1 MSVDILY
8 SFQSSLDSTHVS
20 EVVLTYECQIVS
32 AIQIAWDP
40 SANQTLK
47 RQAFDYVTRLRQEP
61 SAWQPCLSIFTR
73 EPPQP
78 EVVRVFCL
86 DIVNSAVQGGLVDQ
100 QGLKS
105 VKEQMLSYL
114 KRAYGQ
120 SEGAASPDPTSIENK
135 IAQTVTYLF
144 CSFYS
149 SGWETCIEDVL
160 SLTTTQPD
168 DRNNLKGVVFYLRFV
183 NAIHDEIGDVL
194 LSRSRSEQD
203 KANTLKDL
211 IRERDVRKI
220 ATSWQAILTRWRA
233 SSDLVAELCLKA
245 IGKWVSWIDISL
257 IVNQPMLELL
267 FQQLERA
274 QQVNLPESTAKAR
287 DAAVDVFTE
296 TVTKKMLASDKVD
309 LITFLNLHSV
319 VSKLIACPP
328 LNHSRGSSVYD
339 VDLAE
344 TVAKLVNAVVIDVVR
359 VLDTESA
366 DSATWSTAE
375 NMLGLFLPYLLR
387 FFSDEYDE
395 VCSTVINAMNDVL
408 AFLRRASQGMP
419 SSPQRAVMLLPIL
432 KAIFAKMRY
441 DETASWGDDDEKTDE
456 AEFQDLRKRLSSLQ
470 QAIAAADEQLYID
483 AITGLVHDT
492 LEKLHTQGSDLNW
505 RDLDLALHEIYLMG
519 DLAVK
524 AGGLYQKNKPNS
536 PAAEKMVRMML
547 EMVQSNT
554 GSFAHPAIQLQY
566 MEICVRYSSFFEHQT
581 TYIESVLHNFIR
593 LAHHHSSKVRLR
605 SWYLLHRFIRQLR
618 SYVGNAAQGVV
629 QSLSDLL
636 AIQAEIPTEDD
647 ENMSSDAESNTDS
660 TFTSQLYLFEAIGC
674 IAGASSVIAGKQV
687 ELIRLVMQPLFNDIQ
702 QNLASAK
709 SSNDQSIL
717 QVHHDVM
724 ALGTIARGY
733 SEYLP
738 GGTSSHASEPPQEAK
753 QAFGQVA
760 DVTLLALESL
770 KASFQIRTAAR
781 FAFSRLIGMVG
792 SPMVHQLPRWVDGL
806 LTESSSRDE
815 MALFL
820 RLLDQVIYGF
830 KNEIPDFL
838 DQMFTGLLQ
847 RVFSG
852 ISAPASGT
860 DDEIE
865 LAELKREYLNFLLI
879 ILNNDLGGV
888 LVSDTNQPVFETVI
902 GTLEHFARDV
912 DDYPTAKMA
921 LQVIIKMCGVWGGP
935 DVVSSAQLNGIA
947 PSPQPA
953 MAGFDQYMIT
963 RFSPLCWAGP
973 SNPNFNS
980 KDGQARL
987 VLNEAGSLQKTIYL
1001 KLGAQYL
1008 TWLRDNELRSM
1019 GMSDTMI
1026 NDYLRKLS
1034 TADMKAFRSFFAK
1047 FIAQGGQM

>member
-1 MSVDILY
+1 M
-8 SFQSSLDSTHVS
+8 
-20 EVVLTYECQIVS
+20 S
-32 AIQIAWDP
+32 AIQIAWDT

-47 RQAFDYVTRLRQEP
+47 LQAFEYVNRLRHEP
-61 SAWQPCLSIFTR
+61 SAWQPCVSIFTR
-73 EPPQP
+73 DPPQP

-86 DIVNSAVQGGLVDQ
+86 EIVNNAVQGGFVDQ
-100 QGLKS
+100 QRLKL
-105 VKEQMLSYL
+105 VKDQMLSYL
-114 KRAYGQ
+114 RRAYGQ
-120 SEGAASPDPTSIENK
+120 AEGAASPDSGSIENK

-144 CSFYS
+144 CSLYS
-149 SGWETCIEDVL
+149 NGWETCIDDLL
-160 SLTTTQPD
+160 SLTTTQPAA
-168 DRNNLKGVVFYLRFV
+168 RNNLKGVVFYLRFV

-194 LSRSRSEQD
+194 LSRSRPEQD

-211 IRERDVRKI
+211 IREMDVGKI
-220 ATSWQAILTRWRA
+220 ATSWQEVLTQWRTGN
-233 SSDLVAELCLKA
+233 DLVAELCLKA

-257 IVNQPMLELL
+257 IVNQSMLELL
-267 FQQLERA
+267 FEQLERA
-274 QQVNLPESTAKAR
+274 QQVKLPESAAKAR
-287 DAAVDVFTE
+287 DAAIDVFTE
-296 TVTKKMLASDKVD
+296 TVGKKMLPADKIN
-309 LITFLNLHSV
+309 LITFLNLNSV

-328 LNHSRGSSVYD
+328 LKDSRGSSVYD

-344 TVAKLVNAVVIDVVR
+344 TVAKLVNAVVIDVVK
-359 VLDTESA
+359 VLDSENG
-366 DSATWSTAE
+366 DSATWSKAE
-375 NMLGLFLPYLLR
+375 NMLGSFLPYLLR

-419 SSPQRAVMLLPIL
+419 PSPQRAVMLLPIL

-470 QAIAAADEQLYID
+470 QAIAASDEQLYID

-492 LEKLHTQGSDLNW
+492 FEKLRTRGSQLNW

-536 PAAEKMVRMML
+536 PAAEKLVQMML

-554 GSFAHPAIQLQY
+554 GSFGHPAIQLQY
-566 MEICVRYSSFFEHQT
+566 MEICVRYSSFFEHHA
-581 TYIESVLHNFIR
+581 TYIESVLQNFIQ
-593 LAHHHSSKVRLR
+593 LAHHPSSKVRLR

-636 AIQAEIPTEDD
+636 AINAEVPTEDD

-674 IAGASSVIAGKQV
+674 IAGASSDIAGKRV

-702 QNLASAK
+702 QNLDAAK
-709 SSNDQSIL
+709 SSNDQASL
-717 QVHHDVM
+717 QVHHDIM

-738 GGTSSHASEPPQEAK
+738 GGISSHSSEPPEEAK
-753 QAFGQVA
+753 QAFGQVS

-770 KASFQIRTAAR
+770 RASFQIRTAAR

-792 SPMVHQLPRWVDGL
+792 SPMVQQLPRWVDGL

-830 KNEIPDFL
+830 KSEIPDFL

-879 ILNNDLGGV
+879 TLNNDLGGV
-888 LVSDTNQPVFETVI
+888 LVSNTNQPIFKTVI
-902 GTLEHFARDV
+902 ETLEHFARDV

-921 LQVIIKMCGVWGGP
+921 LQVIIKICGVWGGP
-935 DVVSSAQLNGIA
+935 DAVSSSQPNGTA
-947 PSPQPA
+947 SSPQPA
-953 MAGFDQYMIT
+953 MAGFDQFMIT

-980 KDGQARL
+980 KDAQARL
-987 VLNEAGSLQKTIYL
+987 FLNEAGSLQKTIYL
-1001 KLGAQYL
+1001 KLGDRYL
-1008 TWLRDNELRSM
+1008 TWLRDNELRGM
-1019 GMSDTMI
+1019 GMSDSMI
-1026 NDYLRKLS
+1026 NDYLQKLS
-1034 TADMKAFRSFFAK
+1034 TSDMKIFRSFFAK